1 MTSVGFIGMPGSGKT
16 TIFSA
21 LTGHKVEPQYLGFD
35 VKPHMAVVKIPDVRL
50 DKVSELYKA
59 RRTVQNTIEFVDIP
73 GFDPTGTERKLKN
86 AMLEHFRRCD
96 ALALVVNLFD
106 PAQAADSAGQMRA
119 LLDELVILGLITAES
134 GAKRL
139 EKAARMKASPDTEAR
154 YKALISVRNQ
164 LEAGV
169 PVRRIELSSAETKLL
184 NEYAFISQKPVI
196 AIFNVRDGD
205 IAKADSEI
213 AGLDKALAVAVEEQL
228 VTVRLSA
235 TLQQELSTL
244 DAAEAAEYME
254 EFGVSELALAKLIHA
269 SFDSLGLLTFFTGS
283 DKECRAWSLRR
294 GANAQA
300 AAGVI
305 HSDMARGFIRAETVS
320 YDDYVQYGGHAG
332 AKAAGKVR
340 LEGKE
345 YVVADGDVLLI
356 RFNV

>member
-21 LTGHKVEPQYLGFD
+21 LTGHQVEPQFLGFD
-35 VKPHMAVVKIPDVRL
+35 VKPHMAVVKIPDQRL
-50 DKVSELYKA
+50 DNVSELYKA
-59 RRTVQNTIEFVDIP
+59 RRTVKNTIEFIDIP
-73 GFDPTGTERKLKN
+73 GFDPTSTERKLKN

-106 PAQAADSAGQMRA
+106 PNQTADAAAQMRA
-119 LLDELVILGLITAES
+119 LLDELTILGLITAES
-134 GAKRL
+134 SAKRL
-139 EKAARMKASPDTEAR
+139 EKAARMKASPETAAK
-154 YKALISVRNQ
+154 YKALIKVKDQ
-164 LEAGV
+164 LEEGT
-169 PVRRIELSSAETKLL
+169 PVRRIELDTAEHKLL

-196 AIFNVRDGD
+196 AVLNVRDSDVAKGD
-205 IAKADSEI
+205 GEI
-213 AGLDKALAVAVEEQL
+213 AGLEAALAVAQAEEL
-228 VTVRLSA
+228 VTVRMSA

-244 DAAEAAEYME
+244 DEAEAAEYMA

-269 SFDSLGLLTFFTGS
+269 SFDSLGLITFFTGS
-283 DKECRAWSLRR
+283 EKECRAWSLKR

-345 YVVADGDVLLI
+345 YVVADGDVLTI